1 MLAWC
6 SWFLI
11 LKSQRYTEHWPT
23 EMTDRLSHIVCQF
36 IGHFPVHH
44 FWIITLIFF
53 HFWSFKW
60 RKSWFFFKW
69 ILILNYLSVFKD
81 CMKGCL
87 CFFLNQVRIRWPW
100 FFWSSLNMPLHC
112 SELAAIKSNSIST
125 GNWRTVHM
133 ELLLQSM
140 TPLKTSEGSLRFAG
154 WKYKLSLT

>member
-87 CFFLNQVRIRWPW
+87 CFFLNQVRIRWPC
-100 FFWSSLNMPLHC
+100 FFCLPWICLYTAVSWQPSKVTASPLEIDAQSTWSCCYNR
-112 SELAAIKSNSIST
+112 
-125 GNWRTVHM
+125 WRH
-133 ELLLQSM
+133 
-140 TPLKTSEGSLRFAG
+140 
-154 WKYKLSLT
+154 